1 MAAAG
6 ILGEFYDELI
16 FIEHRGELTAQTYLS
31 SVKEFLLFLE
41 RGSVPLETTGLRD
54 LARYELSRKEAG
66 IDSATIAKDLSALRE
81 FGSFLV
87 RKKIWSANIALEMDT
102 PKTARKLPKVLGVE
116 QVDSLL
122 AAIDVQRP
130 SGIRDRALYETIYS
144 CGLRISEACG
154 LLVSNVHFDENVL
167 IVTGKGRKE
176 RVVPFGA
183 DAAFWLKKWLL
194 EARPALTGSRAV
206 AQVFVNARGKPISR
220 KGVWKNFKAWGVKSG
235 VEAKV
240 HTLRHSFATHLLA
253 GGADLR
259 SVQELLGHS
268 DLATT
273 QIYTHVDDGNLRDY
287 HRDYFPGH
295 SCTEKE

>member
-1 MAAAG
+1 MTAES
-6 ILGEFYDELI
+6 ILRAFYDELI
-16 FIEHRGELTAQTYLS
+16 FIEHRGELTAQTYMC
-31 SVKEFLLFLE
+31 SVKEFLLYLE
-41 RGSVPLETTGLRD
+41 REAVPLESADLRV
-54 LARYELSRKEAG
+54 LMQYELFRKEQG
-66 IDSATIAKDLSALRE
+66 TDSATIAKDLSALRE
-81 FGSFLV
+81 FGSFLS
-87 RKKIWSANIALEMDT
+87 RKKIWSENAALELER
-102 PKTARKLPKVLGVE
+102 PKTARKLPKVLEVE

-122 AAIDVQRP
+122 AAIDVQTP
-130 SGIRDRALYETIYS
+130 VGIRDRALYETIYS

-154 LLVSNVHFDENVL
+154 LLVSNVHFDESVL

-176 RVVPFGA
+176 RVIPFGT
-183 DAAFWLKKWLL
+183 DAAFWLKKWLC
-194 EARPALTGSRAV
+194 EARPVLTGRRVV
-206 AQVFVNARGKPISR
+206 AQVFVNARGMPISR
-220 KGVWKNFKAWGVKSG
+220 KGVWKNFKAWGARSG

-273 QIYTHVDDGNLRDY
+273 QIYTHVDDGSLCDC

-295 SCTEKE
+295 NYTEKE